1 MEVPGSSTSSYDA
14 NDCEYIARTQTPA
27 CRLVARPTGRC
38 THQLQCLLSRGLR
51 GCCTACWRAE
61 RHLLTVAFRGTDERS
76 DCTCY
81 LCAGSPAHGRIT
93 RHWQHP
99 VATDSQ
105 TYEHTGSSTPWIS
118 ATTVGNKAVWQS
130 EQSWSQKKNRNR
142 KAKRWL
148 GHVIRM
154 KDCRIDD
161 PSFEIEPC
169 GMNRKS
175 GRPWKNWQDI
185 FRRDLKDTGLTWD
198 EASELAHSRSSWHQ
212 RVVQC
217 VFEIGSLR
225 SG

>member
-61 RHLLTVAFRGTDERS
+61 RHLLTVVFPGTDEPS

-93 RHWQHP
+93 RHWQHR

-118 ATTVGNKAVWQS
+118 ATTVGNEAVWQS

-154 KDCRIDD
+154 KDCRIAD
-161 PSFEIEPC
+161 PSFEIEPWRHEQEI
-169 GMNRKS
+169 RKTME
-175 GRPWKNWQDI
+175 K
-185 FRRDLKDTGLTWD
+185 
-198 EASELAHSRSSWHQ
+198 LAGH
-212 RVVQC
+212 
-217 VFEIGSLR
+217 FGI
-225 SG
+225 